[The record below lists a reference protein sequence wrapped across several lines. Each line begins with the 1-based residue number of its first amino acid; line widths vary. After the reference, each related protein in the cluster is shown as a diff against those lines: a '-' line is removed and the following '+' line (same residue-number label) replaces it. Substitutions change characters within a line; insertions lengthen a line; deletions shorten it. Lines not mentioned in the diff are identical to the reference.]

1 MSKINYPRV
10 LSLIATMVDNNGE
23 LRELFEK
30 LDNVLQQEEDQQQ
43 SNQSKFTVMIPFTSL
58 KTPYA
63 YFLKSCI
70 RICTICE
77 LS

>member
-63 YFLKSCI
+63 YFLKSCS

>member
-1 MSKINYPRV
+1 
-10 LSLIATMVDNNGE
+10 MVDNNGE

-58 KTPYA
+58 KLHI
-63 YFLKSCI
+63 F
-70 RICTICE
+70 
-77 LS
+77 

>member
-1 MSKINYPRV
+1 
-10 LSLIATMVDNNGE
+10 MVDNNGE

-58 KTPYA
+58 KTP
-63 YFLKSCI
+63 
-70 RICTICE
+70 
-77 LS
+77 